1 MRRGGG
7 GKPRPLARGEGVT
20 PTAATAAPPS
30 FRRSGNNGRGAPG
43 GRRTGG
49 GVVDVSRDRGEGC
62 SPRHGTARGG
72 GREEGRGRLTPMTT
86 VSSPLNLGMNLSPR
100 RISASLRGR
109 NRHITLMLHSAGS
122 AISAEAGGRAPA
134 SGSERSRRAGAA
146 DAPACRRPGGARR
159 GGEKNRSAAAHPGSH
174 PPPPRPGAAARG
186 GRKGG
191 RNEGRRAAL
200 APSAAAGAAPQ
211 RGACREA

>member
-1 MRRGGG
+1 M
-7 GKPRPLARGEGVT
+7 
-20 PTAATAAPPS
+20 
-30 FRRSGNNGRGAPG
+30 
-43 GRRTGG
+43 
-49 GVVDVSRDRGEGC
+49 VDVSRDRGEGC

-174 PPPPRPGAAARG
+174 PPPPPAQARLRGEGEREG
-186 GRKGG
+186 GTKGG
-191 RNEGRRAAL
+191 GQPSPPQRPRGPRLSAAPAGRRSPRA
-200 APSAAAGAAPQ
+200 
-211 RGACREA
+211 R